1 MIRVV
6 LEILLPF
13 LLPFAAYFSFAFVAN
28 RALAKGIRWQDAP
41 WVWLAI
47 IGLSLTIISLV
58 ATALLSGE
66 DPTGVYVPPRVEGGK
81 IVPGHV
87 Q

>member
-1 MIRVV
+1 MTRVV

-13 LLPFAAYFSFAFVAN
+13 LLPFAAYFGFAFVAN

-47 IGLSLTIISLV
+47 IGLSLTVVSFV
-58 ATALLSGE
+58 VMALLGGE
-66 DPTGVYVPPRVEGGK
+66 DPTKVYVPPRVEGGK

-87 Q
+87 E